1 MTRLASVLVG
11 VAFALVLLG
20 VVGAQQTTPTATKP
34 GLFINLTTDDTW
46 AATKAIHFAHERVLL
61 TGHGPVTIWLNV
73 RAVNLGDKSVP
84 AHTHG
89 LTGENIHAMLQSFI
103 EDGGTVIACRVCAK
117 AAGVTEDDLIDGVV
131 MGHPDIVMPA
141 LFGDDVRT
149 LSW

>member
-1 MTRLASVLVG
+1 MTRLTYVLVG
-11 VAFALVLLG
+11 FVVALVLFS
-20 VVGAQQTTPTATKP
+20 VVGAQTAAEQKTKP

-73 RAVNLGDKSVP
+73 RAVNLGDKTVP